1 MLNQKMIR
9 ETALAWP
16 TAARSRAVLCP
27 ALRRGSTWVAY
38 RSNWVAYKGRP
49 AAKPA
54 EPPKAAPAPAKQPS
68 PGAAPRTP
76 EPAMPKPQ
84 EPAKKGH

>member
-16 TAARSRAVLCP
+16 AAARSRAVLCP
-27 ALRRGSTWVAY
+27 ALRRGSAWVAC
-38 RSNWVAYKGRP
+38 RSTWVAYKGRP

-54 EPPKAAPAPAKQPS
+54 EPPKAAPAKQPS
-68 PGAAPRTP
+68 PGTAPRTP

-84 EPAKKGH
+84 EPAKKGK

>member
-38 RSNWVAYKGRP
+38 RSTWVAYKGRP

-54 EPPKAAPAPAKQPS
+54 EQPKAAPAKQPS